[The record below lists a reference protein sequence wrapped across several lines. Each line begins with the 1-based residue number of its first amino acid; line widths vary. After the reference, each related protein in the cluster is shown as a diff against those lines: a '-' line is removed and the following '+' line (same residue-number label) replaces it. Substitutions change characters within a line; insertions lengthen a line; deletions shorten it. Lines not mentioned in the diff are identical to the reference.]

1 MTLPGVYRES
11 GSKDIVLPQEF
22 SGELLS
28 SQETSQSQSGA
39 GSQDGQRCQEEES
52 ALGWLVVIGEVS

>member
-1 MTLPGVYRES
+1 MTLPGVYREN
-11 GSKDIVLPQEF
+11 GSEDIILPLEF

-39 GSQDGQRCQEEES
+39 GSQDGRRCQEEES
-52 ALGWLVVIGEVS
+52 ALG